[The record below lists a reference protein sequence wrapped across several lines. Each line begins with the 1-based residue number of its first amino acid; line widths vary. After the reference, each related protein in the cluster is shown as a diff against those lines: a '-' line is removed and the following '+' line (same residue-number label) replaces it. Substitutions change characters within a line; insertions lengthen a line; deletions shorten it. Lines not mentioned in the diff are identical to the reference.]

1 MTNIIKNGEIVE
13 SNFVVAAGDDV
24 DISVDNQLLPLSV
37 YLENREALSGR
48 NDYGVWLDSDEE
60 VELLEDKIDCNV
72 IALNFS
78 AFNDGRAYSSANIL
92 RRRYGYEGEIR
103 AIGDVRRDELE
114 QMIRCGFD
122 AFELADG
129 QDIEASLASLTGFTV
144 SYQPTAD
151 RPDPLFRNR

>member
-13 SNFVVAAGDDV
+13 SNFVVATGDDV
-24 DISVDNQLLPLSV
+24 DISIDNQLLPLSV
-37 YLENREALSGR
+37 YLENREALAGR
-48 NDYGVWLDSDEE
+48 NDYGVWLNSDEE
-60 VELLEDKIDCNV
+60 VELLEDNIDCNV
-72 IALNFS
+72 IALNFT

-122 AFELADG
+122 AFELAEG
-129 QDIEASLASLTGFTV
+129 QDIEASLASLTGFSV

>member
-13 SNFVVAAGDDV
+13 SNLVVTTGDNV
-24 DISVDNQLLPLSV
+24 DISIDNQLLPLSV
-37 YLENREALSGR
+37 YLENQEALAGR

-60 VELLEDKIDCNV
+60 VELLEGKLNCNV
-72 IALNFS
+72 IALNFT
-78 AFNDGRAYSSANIL
+78 AFNDGRAYSSAHIL

-122 AFELADG
+122 AFELADS
-129 QDIEASLASLTGFTV
+129 QDIEASLASLSGFSV

-151 RPDPLFRNR
+151 RPEPLFRRR